1 MVPHDPRLHRSLF
14 LLAASLFALAHG
26 LAQAGADPEEA
37 IARARSLLEGTVL
50 RGGTQPGDQVRALS
64 QVARLV
70 RGPAVAERVLPLCEQ
85 ALRSRHL
92 TDRSA
97 ASAAS
102 ECFAVCLSEASR
114 PFVAIRDRL
123 MEELPRAGTPACRAA
138 LLEVAE
144 RFYAFLERPGPGKAP
159 RFAGPMIGTPQ
170 PSVHFDF
177 SGLAIGTREGK
188 GVGRVNPQAPL
199 AVQPPTSIV
208 HHSERLTLAPAF
220 RGVGRASPAR
230 MDGPQPAVQKSDTL
244 AFTPAL
250 RVVRVKDLTVSP
262 PDARASSQGQ
272 GTTLATAIEV
282 AAKTTLEAMANT
294 ALASAEQETRGGNA
308 QAALDILAELV
319 QGAPDSPSSAQGLA
333 RALAILTAG
342 VAEGERANKLEAF
355 EQWAAKHGGPR
366 DRIQARLLV
375 LQEHYKNGSFA
386 QARHGL
392 QEFLKAHGASDFG
405 PRAKLLLGLT
415 LWKSDDRAGATKVL
429 QEIVHD
435 NPAHSVAPQAL
446 FLIGYLAFA
455 AGENDAARTAFARVV
470 TDYPGSPFAE
480 KAIEFI
486 GSEMAKR
493 AESAAGKPAQQTLP
507 SCSCPRARGPVTIDG
522 LLDDAAWQD
531 AATLELASRDD
542 ARKDAPD
549 SNIRVKLLWD
559 DTCLYVA
566 FDCRDDD
573 VRSEAKDRDDPVML
587 WDAVRVLIAPVPGGQ
602 DATQP
607 PKDGAYYDFGLSPHG
622 VLCDARIT
630 YAKGTVALQDVK
642 SAAEWNS
649 PGVRQA
655 TRVDG
660 TLNDNVPDKGWTAEL
675 AIPFAD
681 LGIRPAPGA
690 TWRLNVVHAAK
701 AAQKERTLSS
711 WSPLSGWLPQPHE
724 LGRLSFAG
732 AEKK

>member
-1 MVPHDPRLHRSLF
+1 MVPRDPRLCRSL
-14 LLAASLFALAHG
+14 LVLAASLLG
-26 LAQAGADPEEA
+26 LAPRLARAGADPEEA
-37 IARARSLLEGTVL
+37 IARAHTLLEGTVM
-50 RGGTQPGDQVRALS
+50 RGGAQPGDQMRALS
-64 QVARLV
+64 QVAHLT
-70 RGPAVAERVLPLCEQ
+70 RGPAMAEKVLPLCQQ

-92 TDRSA
+92 TDRNA
-97 ASAAS
+97 ALAAS
-102 ECFAVCLSEASR
+102 ECFAVCLSEARR
-114 PFVAIRDRL
+114 PFIAIRDRL
-123 MEELPRAGTPACRAA
+123 MDELPRAGTPACRAA

-144 RFYAFLERPGPGKAP
+144 RFYAFLERPGPGKAL
-159 RFAGPMIGTPQ
+159 RFAGPMIGMPQ

-188 GVGRVNPQAPL
+188 GAGRVNPQAPL
-199 AVQPPTSIV
+199 AAQAPTSIV
-208 HHSERLTLAPAF
+208 HHSESLTLTPAF
-220 RGVGRASPAR
+220 RGIGRASLAR
-230 MDGPQPAVQKSDTL
+230 LDGPQPAAQKSDTL
-244 AFTPAL
+244 TFAPAL
-250 RVVRVKDLTVSP
+250 RVVRVKDLTVSL
-262 PDARASSQGQ
+262 PDARVSSQGQ
-272 GTTLATAIEV
+272 GATLAMAIET
-282 AAKTTLEAMANT
+282 AARSTLEAMANA
-294 ALASAEQETRGGNA
+294 ALATAEQEVRGGNP

-319 QGAPDSPSSAQGLA
+319 QGAPDSSSSAQGLA

-342 VAEGERANKLEAF
+342 GAEGERAGKLDAF

-386 QARHGL
+386 QARQGL
-392 QEFLKAHGASDFG
+392 QEFLKAHGTSDLG

-493 AESAAGKPAQQTLP
+493 AEAAVGKPAEQALP
-507 SCSCPRARGPVTIDG
+507 SCSCPKARGPVTVDG
-522 LLDDAAWQD
+522 RLDDAAWQD
-531 AATLELASRDD
+531 AATLPLAGRDD
-542 ARKDAPD
+542 AGRETPD
-549 SNIRVKLLWD
+549 PHIGVKILWD
-559 DTCLYVA
+559 DTYLYVA
-566 FDCRDDD
+566 FDCKDDD

-587 WDAVRVLIAPVPGGQ
+587 WDAVRVLVAPLPVGQ
-602 DATQP
+602 GAAHS
-607 PKDGAYYDFGLSPHG
+607 PKEGAYYDFGLSPRG

-649 PGVRQA
+649 AGVRHA
-655 TRVDG
+655 ARIGG

-690 TWRLNVVHAAK
+690 IWRLNVVHAAK
-701 AAQKERTLSS
+701 TAQKERTLSS